1 MKARSLG
8 FPFLITSFVGFLSP
22 ITNLDAKTE
31 TFSERRFSIAY
42 PDNWVPLPKGS
53 RDLIN
58 VTSPDGSAS
67 LFVTGF
73 RLPGDG
79 GDEMKL
85 EFRKTFLTSM
95 IVKGWHVTGEC
106 TETISGIDFKTIKA
120 QIGLDNA
127 VFFETTHGNEFYLI
141 RETLK
146 GGFPRLDPQLQEI
159 IESFKFL

>member
-1 MKARSLG
+1 MKSLVSA
-8 FPFLITSFVGFLSP
+8 FFFLIISSVGLLGQS
-22 ITNLDAKTE
+22 TNLAAKTE

-42 PDNWVPLPKGS
+42 PDNWIPLPKGS

-95 IVKGWHVTGEC
+95 IVKGWHVTGEG
-106 TETISGIDFKTIKA
+106 TETISGIDFKIIKA